1 MHRTN
6 STRFKSATSA
16 HVNPSLNASQAV
28 RRRTTALASYVQ
40 AATSV
45 NATSDTCGPWDYRN
59 ASTRFDVIRRLVC
72 WQTLVTMSLLMA
84 RVLAVAAI
92 TRLSAFVLKG
102 SIGPASLNIAWML
115 MNALVM
121 SSMIVRSI

>member
-1 MHRTN
+1 MN

-16 HVNPSLNASQAV
+16 HVSPNRNASRAV

-45 NATSDTCGPWDYRN
+45 NATSDTCGPWAYRN
-59 ASTRFDVIRRLVC
+59 ASTRFDVIHRLVC
-72 WQTLVTMSLLMA
+72 WKTLAIMLLRMA
-84 RVLAVAAI
+84 LVLAVAAI
-92 TRLSAFVLKG
+92 TRLNAFVLKG
-102 SIGPASLNIAWML
+102 STGHASLNIAWML

-121 SSMIVRSI
+121 NSMIARSI